1 MIDSSIL
8 NITAEFV
15 INATDDEFV
24 KILLFENCKFT
35 SDEIAHNQSLSYL
48 YKMLFEIL
56 RFDFFFFFFLN

>member
-24 KILLFENCKFT
+24 KILLFRNCKFT
-35 SDEIAHNQSLSYL
+35 SDEIAHNQSLS
-48 YKMLFEIL
+48 
-56 RFDFFFFFFLN
+56 